1 MANYPLAQLAPMKN
15 RSTEIDHLCNP
26 PRNRSIKMPKYTYKL
41 SLLISF
47 LTIGP
52 SSMAQIDPSIPL
64 RAMNIP
70 PIQPPKIESPIEVH
84 MRLER
89 LRQQQLQNRQL
100 ELELQRQTEERRRE
114 QERRAIEANNS
125 QPSPAPRSQ
134 ELHPAVEDWLR
145 AAAPRMGLYADFEKV
160 VFAPDLA
167 ITHDML
173 RLMSP
178 REYAADIAYYLGQN
192 KMESLA
198 ISKLNLV
205 EAARAIDGIEQRLI
219 SRGIK

>member
-1 MANYPLAQLAPMKN
+1 MP
-15 RSTEIDHLCNP
+15 STSYQRFFIF
-26 PRNRSIKMPKYTYKL
+26 L
-41 SLLISF
+41 SVLFAYLPSF
-47 LTIGP
+47 
-52 SSMAQIDPSIPL
+52 AQIDTSIPL
-64 RAMNIP
+64 RVMNIP
-70 PIQPPKIESPIEVH
+70 PIQPLRLESPIETR
-84 MRLER
+84 MMLER
-89 LRQQQLQNRQL
+89 LRQQQLQNRQM
-100 ELELQRQTEERRRE
+100 ELEMQRQAEERRRE
-114 QERRAIEANNS
+114 QERRSIEAS
-125 QPSPAPRSQ
+125 SVQSAPPPRPQ
-134 ELHPAVEDWLR
+134 ELHPAVEEWLK

-178 REYAADIAYYLGQN
+178 RKYAADIAYYLGNN

-219 SRGIK
+219 ARGLK